1 MVQKSIFKHSFCTR
15 KNFSTI
21 FVFYVQKLY
30 NYEKYNFFVTLAKG
44 SCMSKTV
51 IEKVVDIY
59 KRSQLSISKFA
70 EIIGKD
76 RRTVT
81 SWIDKIVQKEP
92 SEEVLEKI
100 STFFRYPKRIW
111 SQECQD
117 EELLELLTQV
127 PKEEIK
133 IIDEGY
139 LGGLKYILAHEDKER
154 FVIHPQ
160 FPGPMYRDTTVPRVY
175 RTQSSL
181 EIESFKK
188 ERITKMLSY
197 SFHTTEWYSIKSL
210 LNFCFA
216 QIGNFYTDVQKVQI
230 LQLMID
236 NFDENY
242 NKRLYFFDSYS
253 RKIYGLDTAYTSIN
267 IKNGVMFFK
276 APLESVFIEVRNK
289 KLIERIHKH
298 FTFGSEAPTHINPN
312 DATTILKILKQCI
325 EEGKSLCEAYEE
337 INAKTFYGGL
347 FKNNISL
354 SLHQN
359 LSTPKEG
366 QKTS

>member
-1 MVQKSIFKHSFCTR
+1 MYKNTIDKIIDIF
-15 KNFSTI
+15 N
-21 FVFYVQKLY
+21 
-30 NYEKYNFFVTLAKG
+30 
-44 SCMSKTV
+44 
-51 IEKVVDIY
+51 
-59 KRSQLSISKFA
+59 RSGLSISKFA
-70 EIIGKD
+70 SIIGKD

-81 SWIDKIVQKEP
+81 SWIDRMVQKEP
-92 SEEVLEKI
+92 SDDVLEKI
-100 STFFRYPKRIW
+100 STFFRYPNTIW
-111 SQECQD
+111 DESCQND
-117 EELLELLTQV
+117 EFKELLTSI

-188 ERITKMLSY
+188 ERINKMLSY
-197 SFHTTEWYSIKSL
+197 SFNTTEWYSIKSL
-210 LNFCFA
+210 LSFCFSP
-216 QIGNFYTDVQKVQI
+216 IGNFYTKVQKVQI
-230 LQLMID
+230 LELMYK
-236 NFDENY
+236 NFHENY

-289 KLIERIHKH
+289 KLIERIHRH

-312 DATTILKILKQCI
+312 DATSIIKILKTTI
-325 EEGKSLCEAYEE
+325 EQGKGICEAYEE
-337 INAKTFYGGL
+337 INVKTLYAGL
-347 FKNNISL
+347 FKNNISI
-354 SLHQN
+354 SLHEK
-359 LSTPKEG
+359 LSTPRDG
-366 QKTS
+366 QRTN

>member
-1 MVQKSIFKHSFCTR
+1 MKR
-15 KNFSTI
+15 STI
-21 FVFYVQKLY
+21 DK
-30 NYEKYNFFVTLAKG
+30 
-44 SCMSKTV
+44 
-51 IEKVVDIY
+51 IVDIY
-59 KRSQLSISKFA
+59 NRSELSISKFA
-70 EIIGKD
+70 TIIGKD

-92 SEEVLEKI
+92 SSDVLEKI
-100 STFFRYPKRIW
+100 TTFFRYPSSIW
-111 SQECQD
+111 DENCQGED
-117 EELLELLTQV
+117 FKELLSMV

-188 ERITKMLSY
+188 ERINKMLSY
-197 SFHTTEWYSIKSL
+197 SFETTEWYSIKSL
-210 LNFCFA
+210 LSFCFSP
-216 QIGNFYTDVQKVQI
+216 IGNFYTKEQKIQI
-230 LQLMID
+230 LDLMHD
-236 NFDENY
+236 NFHENY
-242 NKRLYFFDSYS
+242 NKRLYLFDSFS

-276 APLESVFIEVRNK
+276 APLESVFIEVRNR
-289 KLIERIHKH
+289 KLIERIHRH

-312 DATTILKILKQCI
+312 DATHILAILKNSIKQDKGI
-325 EEGKSLCEAYEE
+325 TQAYEE
-337 INAKTFYGGL
+337 INEKTLYGGL

-354 SLHQN
+354 SLQEN
-359 LSTPKEG
+359 LSTPKDG
-366 QKTS
+366 QRTN